1 MEAAVND
8 SNDDDDASAN
18 KLQNKFSFIHT
29 QSIALSLSPSVTY
42 TRTLVHRLTAA
53 SKIFPQQQQIRH
65 KVLRQAGKKKR
76 KH

>member
-8 SNDDDDASAN
+8 NNDDDASAN

-65 KVLRQAGKKKR
+65 KVLRQAKR
-76 KH
+76 KEYIE